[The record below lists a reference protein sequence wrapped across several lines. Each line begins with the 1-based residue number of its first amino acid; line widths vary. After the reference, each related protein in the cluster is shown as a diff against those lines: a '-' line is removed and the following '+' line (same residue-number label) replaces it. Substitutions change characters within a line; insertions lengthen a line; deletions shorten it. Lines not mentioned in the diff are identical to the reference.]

1 MITGLWSQDPFSHAG
16 RAYQLEDCHFTP
28 RPLQQPRIP
37 ILVGGRTTSER
48 LPRLAARYAYEF
60 VVGNR
65 TLPAGNYVFEMATGS
80 PKSTDQAGVLVV
92 HNYER
97 KLYVAV
103 ATGVE
108 NDSNTHVLPRL
119 VFLRNGDRV
128 YLSKVWRQGEVAG
141 LSVHTPAK
149 EEDLQESEVLMLSAT
164 TSGGM

>member
-1 MITGLWSQDPFSHAG
+1 M
-16 RAYQLEDCHFTP
+16 
-28 RPLQQPRIP
+28 
-37 ILVGGRTTSER
+37 
-48 LPRLAARYAYEF
+48 
-60 VVGNR
+60 
-65 TLPAGNYVFEMATGS
+65 PAGNYVFEMATGS

-128 YLSKVWRQGEVAG
+128 YLSKVWRQGEIAG
-141 LSVHTPAK
+141 LSVHTPATQ
-149 EEDLQESEVLMLSAT
+149 EDLQESEVLMLSAT